1 MIEKGKLN
9 IVFDFLMSL
18 VLIFCLVRFSLVMVA
33 GMSLFS
39 LVNVIIA
46 GSSAVAYFAITN
58 KKYRTEFLGLNSFLL
73 ICCILMVVLASVLT
87 SRSSYAD
94 TASNYYKQLIVLML
108 IWGLY
113 IYLRNCNK
121 KNAGF
126 FITLYLVC
134 VSISAVYTAYV
145 ALIGGED
152 IIRLTASGVFDGK
165 FAFLYGGFDFIY
177 ALVLIYTAILTVL
190 RNMWKQMGVIIR
202 ILLVILEILFAF
214 TIIVSGYGTA
224 FTLILVFTLWQLI
237 PKGVG
242 SLITIV
248 VILVLVFVFPTV
260 ITNAISAIPF
270 IPELTSSRL
279 NELILSVSGQ
289 GSSAYITDDGQRMDR
304 IVWSLKVF
312 FENPIWGGF
321 IGDTELS
328 FGYHTEWIDQ
338 LARYGLITTIF
349 NAAFWMFTYKKIS
362 KNSIMNDDRESYKCF
377 KNTFIMF
384 VILGFLDPISM
395 VVTVC
400 PLLVLSPFI
409 SKVIVKE

>member
-1 MIEKGKLN
+1 
-9 IVFDFLMSL
+9 
-18 VLIFCLVRFSLVMVA
+18 
-33 GMSLFS
+33 
-39 LVNVIIA
+39 
-46 GSSAVAYFAITN
+46 
-58 KKYRTEFLGLNSFLL
+58 
-73 ICCILMVVLASVLT
+73 
-87 SRSSYAD
+87 
-94 TASNYYKQLIVLML
+94 
-108 IWGLY
+108 
-113 IYLRNCNK
+113 
-121 KNAGF
+121 
-126 FITLYLVC
+126 
-134 VSISAVYTAYV
+134 
-145 ALIGGED
+145 
-152 IIRLTASGVFDGK
+152 
-165 FAFLYGGFDFIY
+165 
-177 ALVLIYTAILTVL
+177 
-190 RNMWKQMGVIIR
+190 MWKQMGVIIR

-248 VILVLVFVFPTV
+248 VILVLVFVFPTL

-312 FENPIWGGF
+312 FENPIWGGYV
-321 IGDTELS
+321 GDTELS

-338 LARYGLITTIF
+338 LAKYGLITTIF